1 MTQTSSNLPV
11 CIHCG
16 TPRPADETQCPSCGK
31 PWIDV
36 LVADVPPVVPG
47 LAAPTSEPAD
57 VAAAAAATAELVT
70 NNDLQPDREPVLGET
85 PLPPHDTGEFGLDEW
100 TLPPEPPKKRPLWLI
115 PIVLILSVMGFWAY
129 VYYADTGTST
139 PTVVAEQSTS
149 TSAAPSTTTTVVA
162 VAAESTTTTEPP
174 TTTTTLPYPSA
185 AAWEESGDGIS
196 TALLKMKAS
205 GLGSIDIGDSLAD
218 VSGRLVASL
227 GPAEAAGVTGLCQP
241 EEAYWLQWGPLAAV
255 FDGWEPDSAFV
266 GYRYSEIDAGETN
279 VPLTTL
285 SGLRLGDTVADLQT
299 TYSFYTI
306 SFEVIEGQD
315 HFRLVDG
322 GELLLWGP
330 VSSTDPTGTILGIYS
345 PSPCP
350 AS

>member
-31 PWIDV
+31 PWIDI
-36 LVADVPPVVPG
+36 LVADVPPVVPESE
-47 LAAPTSEPAD
+47 APASEPGG
-57 VAAAAAATAELVT
+57 VAAAATATAELVT
-70 NNDLQPDREPVLGET
+70 DEDLQLDDEPLAVET

-115 PIVLILSVMGFWAY
+115 PVGLVLAVMGFWAY

-139 PTVVAEQSTS
+139 TTVVAEASTS
-149 TSAAPSTTTTVVA
+149 TSAAPSTTTTV
-162 VAAESTTTTEPP
+162 AALSDESTTTTAPP

-185 AAWEESGDGIS
+185 AAWEESGEGIS

-205 GLGSIDIGDSLAD
+205 GLGSIDIGSSLAD
-218 VSGRLVASL
+218 VSGQLVASL
-227 GPAEAAGVTGLCQP
+227 GPAESAGVADLCPP
-241 EEAYWLQWGPLAAV
+241 EEAYWLRWGPLTAV

-266 GYRYSEIDAGETN
+266 GYRYSEINAGETN

-299 TYSFYTI
+299 TYSFYTVT
-306 SFEVIEGQD
+306 FEVIEGQD

-330 VSSTDPTGTILGIYS
+330 VSSTDSTGTILGIYS